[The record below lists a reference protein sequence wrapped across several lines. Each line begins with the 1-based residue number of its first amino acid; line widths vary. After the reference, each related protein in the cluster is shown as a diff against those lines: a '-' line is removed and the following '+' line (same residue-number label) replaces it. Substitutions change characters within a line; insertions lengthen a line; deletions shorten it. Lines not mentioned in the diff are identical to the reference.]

1 MADLSERT
9 LRTVFDLQRH
19 LLKMIN
25 EATKYAFI
33 IFEQFGETE
42 ETMPELNELEN
53 VRERSTSYHIRLY
66 RLLLQVAESQP
77 IATSATL
84 DLLAESIAQ
93 TQALADAG
101 EASIQEIKRNWNL
114 S

>member
-1 MADLSERT
+1 MADLSET
-9 LRTVFDLQRH
+9 TTTIVFNLQRR
-19 LLKMIN
+19 LLEMIN
-25 EATKYAFI
+25 EATKYALI

-42 ETMPELNELEN
+42 ETLPELNELEN

-77 IATSATL
+77 TATSATL
-84 DLLAESIAQ
+84 DLLAQSIAQ
-93 TQALADAG
+93 TQAIADAG